1 MAQRTNTPW
10 LSEGPLR
17 KRFRVEQGHL
27 VTELNQPDRNLIMDQ
42 IQDERR
48 GAERQDFLGGYK
60 VGSVPLVDLERVKK
74 AYPDLF
80 AGDAETKKK
89 ALIRF
94 SNDPAMSEFLIK
106 RA

>member
-10 LSEGPLR
+10 LYEGALR

-27 VTELNQPDRNLIMDQ
+27 ISELNQPDRDLIMDQ

-48 GAERQDFLGGYK
+48 GAPRQSFLGGYK
-60 VGSVPLVDLERVKK
+60 VGSIPLVDLERVKL

-80 AGDAETKKK
+80 AGDLETKKR

-94 SNDPAMSEFLIK
+94 SNDPKMAEFLIK